1 MKKITIL
8 SCLLITVTFVLT
20 LFSCDDKVGYADAPD
35 FSSGPF
41 IVKKEGLDSTFIS
54 KNNVEWQFLDLTID
68 GKQIVL
74 NDKSIETETKKSPV
88 GVDNIYLIKGEWF
101 KMEKLDNN
109 RIHISIEG
117 NEANESRT
125 LDFTIHNG
133 NGFRKISFK
142 QEAK

>member
-1 MKKITIL
+1 MRNTSIL
-8 SCLLITVTFVLT
+8 SCLFIMVIFVLAII
-20 LFSCDDKVGYADAPD
+20 SCDDKVGYADAPD

-41 IVKKEGLDSTFIS
+41 IVKKEGLDSTFVS

-68 GKQIVL
+68 GKQLVL
-74 NDKSIETETKKSPV
+74 NDKSIDTETKKSPA

-101 KMEKLDNN
+101 SMEKLDNK
-109 RIHISIEG
+109 RIQISIG
-117 NEANESRT
+117 SNEKNELRT

-133 NGFRKISFK
+133 NGFRKISIK